1 METINPEIRE
11 LQQQVARLNE
21 RQSVT
26 DAEVARLKKIEA
38 QQAQI
43 IERLGHN
50 EGRIEQVNHTASD
63 STRQTIWQF
72 VIFTVTMA
80 GVLIGSSI
88 FQTEALRRE
97 TNARFDAVE
106 QRFKA
111 IEKQIEASEKNMIAR
126 FEDLKQVILSER
138 KQPPPQRKS
147 Q

>member
-80 GVLIGSSI
+80 AVLIGSSI

-97 TNARFDAVE
+97 SNARFE
-106 QRFKA
+106 A
-111 IEKQIEASEKNMIAR
+111 IEKRMEQMDKNMNAR
-126 FEDLKQVILSER
+126 FEDMKLRFDDLKEVVLSQQ
-138 KQPPPQRKS
+138 KAQSKS
-147 Q
+147 GK